1 MKNENDEI
9 LKDVKMLN
17 FYVESFELKGLI
29 EDLKMMRFYSKRI
42 WERSVELLIELEGG
56 KNV

>member
-1 MKNENDEI
+1 MKNENDEM

-17 FYVESFELKGLI
+17 FYVESFELKGLN
-29 EDLKMMRFYSKRI
+29 EDLKMIRFYSRRI
-42 WERSVELLIELEGG
+42 WERSIELIIKLEGG